1 MRGAGSKTNTSRT
14 HEPTRLHFTLH
25 DIGRNSNPPNRPTL
39 YRAPQSTPG
48 LPPHLIDQHTA
59 YNAHATHSNH
69 PHSTGTH
76 PIPQRL
82 VSNSAT
88 PHERID
94 THTTKTTAHTA
105 ELSRGPPEDSK
116 SHQQLPK
123 ESPAATPDSAKNYSS
138 RSRGTVLTTRDSRPG
153 NHPPAQ

>member
-14 HEPTRLHFTLH
+14 HEPTLLHFTLH
-25 DIGRNSNPPNRPTL
+25 DIDRNSNPPTRPTL
-39 YRAPQSTPG
+39 HRAPQSTPG
-48 LPPHLIDQHTA
+48 PSTPHRP
-59 YNAHATHSNH
+59 AHATHSNH

-82 VSNSAT
+82 VPNSAT

-123 ESPAATPDSAKNYSS
+123 ESPATTPDSAKNYSS